1 MTDPALFRAYH
12 AAAPAWGIVIGLFAG
27 VAAGAGH
34 FVSLRW
40 NTRLFISGKVW
51 HAPVLQAGRLFMTAA
66 VLYALARLGAM
77 PLLAGMA
84 GFLAA
89 RHFAL
94 RHERAAP

>member
-1 MTDPALFRAYH
+1 MTDPALFHAH
-12 AAAPAWGIVIGLFAG
+12 LAAAPAWSIIAGLIAG
-27 VAAGAGH
+27 LAAGAGH

-51 HAPVLQAGRLFMTAA
+51 HAPVLQVARLFASAA
-66 VLYALARLGAM
+66 VLYGLARLGAM

-84 GFLAA
+84 GFLVA